1 VKVTTGYALVLAT
14 LLAAISPVR
23 AGYPIS
29 KIADTN
35 TPIPGGTGDFTSFDL
50 PVADH
55 AYGANQIA
63 AFIGNGSGGSSG
75 IYTGTAAGLSTQA
88 ATGEAA
94 PGGGNFTGFSS
105 LTVGLAQ
112 VTFIADTS
120 DGDQGVYESNYY
132 PPSVPMGMQLVA
144 RTGSSPATG
153 TTFGTFYSV
162 AGGTADGTNPLGNP
176 IFSSGVIN
184 SSAGVYYFGGTQT
197 SNFTFTQE
205 ASPANYSSLGS
216 PSYVASA
223 GGNIPYND
231 QVQAINASVNG
242 VDGIYYSMVW
252 GAVNST
258 FSKIADT
265 NTTSLRTFVSF
276 GQPAAGPNAIS
287 FPATYQ
293 SGASTA
299 QGIFVYADFQAAYP
313 EYLPVALSQLVGSG
327 DLAPGSGGAH
337 FSTFQVAA
345 NKMFL
350 ATLDN
355 GVEGIYAWNDAVD
368 YQTNGLTFQ
377 VEPVIDTTDL
387 LDGKTIASFGL
398 SPEGGNLVGNGVFEV
413 NFTDGSSG
421 IYSFDVPEPACVA
434 MIALPAFLLRRCR
447 HHLSK

>member
-1 VKVTTGYALVLAT
+1 VKVTTSYALVLTA
-14 LLAAISPVR
+14 LLAATSQVR

-35 TPIPGGTGDFTSFDL
+35 TPIPGGTGDLTSFDL

-63 AFIGNGSGGSSG
+63 AFIGNGSGGFSG

-88 ATGEAA
+88 TTGQAA

-105 LTVGLAQ
+105 LTVGLGQ
-112 VTFIADTS
+112 VTFIATTS
-120 DGDQGVYESNYY
+120 DSDQGVYESNYY
-132 PPSVPMGMQLVA
+132 PPSVPAGMQLVA
-144 RTGSSPATG
+144 RTATSPSTG

-162 AGGTADGTNPLGNP
+162 AGGTANGTNPLGNP
-176 IFSSGVIN
+176 VFSSGVIN
-184 SSAGVYYFGGTQT
+184 SSAGVYYFAGSQT

-205 ASPANYSSLGS
+205 AAPTNYSSLGS

-231 QVQAINASVNG
+231 QVQAINASANG

-252 GAVNST
+252 GAISSP

-265 NTTSLRTFVSF
+265 TTTSPRTFVSF

-299 QGIFVYADFQAAYP
+299 QGIFVYADFQEYSA
-313 EYLPVALSQLVGSG
+313 EYLPVTLSQLVGSG
-327 DLAPGSGGAH
+327 DIAPGSNGAH
-337 FSTFQVAA
+337 FSTFQAAA

-355 GVEGIYAWNDAVD
+355 GIEGIYAWSDAVD
-368 YQTNGLTFQ
+368 FQTNNLTFQ
-377 VEPVIDTTDL
+377 VEPVIDTSDL

-398 SPEGGNLVGNGVFEV
+398 SPEGGNLNGGGAFEV

-421 IYSFDVPEPACVA
+421 IYYFALPEPACLGTLGFA
-434 MIALPAFLLRRCR
+434 SLIFMRRKRCI
-447 HHLSK
+447 